1 MIQLE
6 ERMLAQPSCEVNMK
20 LGTQNLLLFCLRIKK
35 KKKREQRRNRN
46 CPLKKFIKQAVCPTW
61 LGN

>member
-35 KKKREQRRNRN
+35 KKRGAKKEQEL
-46 CPLKKFIKQAVCPTW
+46 PFKKIY
-61 LGN
+61 

>member
-35 KKKREQRRNRN
+35 KKGAKKEQEL
-46 CPLKKFIKQAVCPTW
+46 PFKKIY
-61 LGN
+61 